1 MKLNLIAILY
11 WKRLCRIKEFDLR
24 NQKHRLLVVIFWIII
39 LSSITTSSVFL
50 VKYNQEKAKY
60 DHNEAVIDD
69 FEAKFALN
77 RCLENLKEEALT
89 LQEYYLS
96 KKEYLTSFNEAK
108 IHSKKFSGNEIFKTF
123 QKVLSHVVNKDFDIE
138 YTSQDLAIIDTIQKH
153 HQKWLSNPEYEIPN
167 PNNHILNNVVV
178 LIMLDHNLVPLKD
191 KVERVNN
198 IHDPVFELADA
209 SIKINN
215 SNYTDS
221 LDNTVVAWQ
230 EHIHIG
236 LDHEWHI
243 NDIDLDNLSTESA
256 KIISNNLPEKY
267 QIENYFETQHI
278 RSDPSYNGIRYVQS
292 YLIDPFRKLT
302 FFNPENFNPE
312 ELKSNLQWA
321 KITNDNILDAGYRNL
336 LFILSIIGAN
346 LVLIFI
352 IRIINWIQ
360 NGH

>member
-60 DHNEAVIDD
+60 DQNEAVIDD

-77 RCLENLKEEALT
+77 RCLENLKEEAQT

-96 KKEYLTSFNEAK
+96 KKEYLTSFIEAK

-138 YTSQDLAIIDTIQKH
+138 YTSQDLAIIYTIQKH
-153 HQKWLSNPEYEIPN
+153 HQTWLSNPEYDIPN
-167 PNNHILNNVVV
+167 PNNHILNNGIVF
-178 LIMLDHNLVPLKD
+178 LMLEQNLEPFSN
-191 KVERVNN
+191 ERILRIRSFYKMLFN
-198 IHDPVFELADA
+198 LADA
-209 SIKINN
+209 SLKIDGFE
-215 SNYTDS
+215 YTDS
-221 LDNTVVAWQ
+221 LGNTEEAWPKSINFNPYFAL
-230 EHIHIG
+230 EM
-236 LDHEWHI
+236 
-243 NDIDLDNLSTESA
+243 NDIDLDNLSSESA
-256 KIISNNLPEKY
+256 KMISSYLPENY

-302 FFNPENFNPE
+302 FFNPESFNPE
-312 ELKSNLQWA
+312 DLKSNLKWA

-346 LVLIFI
+346 LFLVFI
-352 IRIINWIQ
+352 IRIFRWVLV
-360 NGH
+360 G

>member
-1 MKLNLIAILY
+1 MNLNLIAILY
-11 WKRLCRIKEFDLR
+11 WKRLCRIQKFDLR

-39 LSSITTSSVFL
+39 LSSITASSVFL

-77 RCLENLKEEALT
+77 RCLENLKEEAQT
-89 LQEYYLS
+89 LQEYYQS
-96 KKEYLTSFNEAK
+96 KKENLTSFIEADV
-108 IHSKKFSGNEIFKTF
+108 HSKKFSGNEIFKTF

-153 HQKWLSNPEYEIPN
+153 HQKWLSNPEYNIPY
-167 PNNHILNNVVV
+167 PNNHVLRNAWVFLN
-178 LIMLDHNLVPLKD
+178 LRQALVPFFEDTVRYDQGVSFQNIVYELDNATLKTD
-191 KVERVNN
+191 N
-198 IHDPVFELADA
+198 FE
-209 SIKINN
+209 
-215 SNYTDS
+215 YTDS
-221 LDNTVVAWQ
+221 MGSIIL
-230 EHIHIG
+230 IH
-236 LDHEWHI
+236 
-243 NDIDLDNLSTESA
+243 DIDLDNLSTESA